1 MARQIHHPSTDGI
14 DLATV
19 LRTLGDPSRLTIVQ
33 LLAERGELTCTAVQ
47 EQLELPP
54 STGSY
59 HLRLLREAGV
69 TRTRASGTLRYVSLR
84 REDLDGRFPG
94 LLEALSADTAVP
106 AATS

>member
-1 MARQIHHPSTDGI
+1 VARQIHQPSTDGI

-19 LRTLGDPSRLTIVQ
+19 LRTLGDPSRLKIVR
-33 LLAERGELTCTAVQ
+33 LLAERGELSCSDVQ

-54 STGSY
+54 STSSY

-69 TRTRASGTLRYVSLR
+69 TRTRASGTLRCVSLR

-94 LLEALSADTAVP
+94 LLEALTADTET

>member
-1 MARQIHHPSTDGI
+1 VARQIHQPSTDGI

-19 LRTLGDPSRLTIVQ
+19 LRTLGDPSRLTIVR
-33 LLAERGELTCTAVQ
+33 LLAERGELSCSAVQ
-47 EQLELPP
+47 EQLELPA
-54 STGSY
+54 STSSY

-94 LLEALSADTAVP
+94 LLEALTADTATP
-106 AATS
+106 AVTS

>member
-1 MARQIHHPSTDGI
+1 VARQIHQPSTDGI

-19 LRTLGDPSRLTIVQ
+19 LRTLGDPSRLTIVR
-33 LLAERGELTCTAVQ
+33 LLAERGELSCSAVQ
-47 EQLELPP
+47 EQLELPA
-54 STGSY
+54 STSAY

-94 LLEALSADTAVP
+94 LLEALSADAAAPAV
-106 AATS
+106 TS